1 MNQKHS
7 GGWLCSKQDSESI
20 KLLKLYEEFNKTID
34 PKLRK
39 SVVSYIKNNRTK
51 FGKILYKVGMFENK
65 MGKDNGSVSN
75 TGNYIGTPWGIILCV
90 DYYRD
95 EKINGRIYHRY
106 QTEPIRVGGMTEAVF
121 EIDAFFDRLGYPFP
135 GTESHYFIKHE
146 KKQRIKMARK
156 LSDEEMLKNNGEKGT
171 FIIRV
176 EQRQHSS
183 WQGRVT
189 WVEEGKTENFRSA
202 LELLKMIDG
211 ALGGMD
217 IKEDAEEENQERA
230 G

>member
-1 MNQKHS
+1 MSCRWVKYSQSRNV
-7 GGWLCSKQDSESI
+7 C
-20 KLLKLYEEFNKTID
+20 LKIRWERRPGE
-34 PKLRK
+34 
-39 SVVSYIKNNRTK
+39 
-51 FGKILYKVGMFENK
+51 
-65 MGKDNGSVSN
+65 VSN
-75 TGNYIGTPWGIILCV
+75 TGNCIGTPWGIILCV

-106 QTEPIRVGGMTEAVF
+106 QTEPIRIGGMLEAVF

-146 KKQRIKMARK
+146 KTQRIKMTRK
-156 LSDEEMLKNNGEKGT
+156 LSDEEMLKNNGEQGT

-211 ALGGMD
+211 ALDGRD

-230 G
+230 VWRTKNFED

>member
-1 MNQKHS
+1 
-7 GGWLCSKQDSESI
+7 
-20 KLLKLYEEFNKTID
+20 
-34 PKLRK
+34 
-39 SVVSYIKNNRTK
+39 
-51 FGKILYKVGMFENK
+51 
-65 MGKDNGSVSN
+65 MGKDTGSVRN

-90 DYYRD
+90 DYYQD

-106 QTEPIRVGGMTEAVF
+106 QTEPILVGGMMETVF

-135 GTESHYFIKHE
+135 GTENHYFIKHE
-146 KKQRIKMARK
+146 KTQRIKMTRK

-211 ALGGMD
+211 ALDGRD
-217 IKEDAEEENQERA
+217 IKEDAEEENRERA
-230 G
+230 VWQTKNFED

>member
-1 MNQKHS
+1 M
-7 GGWLCSKQDSESI
+7 
-20 KLLKLYEEFNKTID
+20 
-34 PKLRK
+34 
-39 SVVSYIKNNRTK
+39 
-51 FGKILYKVGMFENK
+51 
-65 MGKDNGSVSN
+65 SN

-106 QTEPIRVGGMTEAVF
+106 QTEPIRIGGMLEAVF

-146 KKQRIKMARK
+146 KTQRIKMTRK

-189 WVEEGKTENFRSA
+189 WVELPLGTGTAQDDRWRTGWQGHRHKGRRRRREPGESRMTDKEFRR
-202 LELLKMIDG
+202 LKRSQLID
-211 ALGGMD
+211 
-217 IKEDAEEENQERA
+217 II
-230 G
+230 

>member
-1 MNQKHS
+1 
-7 GGWLCSKQDSESI
+7 
-20 KLLKLYEEFNKTID
+20 
-34 PKLRK
+34 
-39 SVVSYIKNNRTK
+39 
-51 FGKILYKVGMFENK
+51 
-65 MGKDNGSVSN
+65 MGKDNGRVSN

-90 DYYRD
+90 DYYQD

-106 QTEPIRVGGMTEAVF
+106 QTEPIRVGGMTEAIF

-135 GTESHYFIKHE
+135 GTKITSAFSGLSSIKM
-146 KKQRIKMARK
+146 KQRIKMARK

>member
-1 MNQKHS
+1 MS
-7 GGWLCSKQDSESI
+7 
-20 KLLKLYEEFNKTID
+20 
-34 PKLRK
+34 
-39 SVVSYIKNNRTK
+39 
-51 FGKILYKVGMFENK
+51 ENK

-90 DYYRD
+90 DYYQD

-106 QTEPIRVGGMTEAVF
+106 QTEPIRIEGMLETVF

-146 KKQRIKMARK
+146 KTQRIKMTRK
-156 LSDEEMLKNNGEKGT
+156 LSDEEMLKNNGEQGT

-230 G
+230 VWRTKNFED

>member
-1 MNQKHS
+1 MS
-7 GGWLCSKQDSESI
+7 
-20 KLLKLYEEFNKTID
+20 
-34 PKLRK
+34 
-39 SVVSYIKNNRTK
+39 
-51 FGKILYKVGMFENK
+51 ENK
-65 MGKDNGSVSN
+65 MGKDNGRVSN

-90 DYYRD
+90 DYYQD

-106 QTEPIRVGGMTEAVF
+106 QTEPIRVGEMTEAIF
-121 EIDAFFDRLGYPFP
+121 EIDAFFDRLGYSFP

-146 KKQRIKMARK
+146 KTQRIKMTRK

>member
-1 MNQKHS
+1 M
-7 GGWLCSKQDSESI
+7 
-20 KLLKLYEEFNKTID
+20 
-34 PKLRK
+34 
-39 SVVSYIKNNRTK
+39 
-51 FGKILYKVGMFENK
+51 
-65 MGKDNGSVSN
+65 SN
-75 TGNYIGTPWGIILCV
+75 TGSYIGTPWGIILCV

-95 EKINGRIYHRY
+95 EKINGRIYHIY
-106 QTEPIRVGGMTEAVF
+106 QTEPIRIGGMLEAVF

-135 GTESHYFIKHE
+135 GTEIHYFIKHE
-146 KKQRIKMARK
+146 KTQRIKMTRK
-156 LSDEEMLKNNGEKGT
+156 LSDEEMLKNNGEQGT

-211 ALGGMD
+211 ALDSSD

-230 G
+230 VWRTKNFED

>member
-1 MNQKHS
+1 MSCRWVKYSQSRNV
-7 GGWLCSKQDSESI
+7 C
-20 KLLKLYEEFNKTID
+20 LKIRWERRPGE
-34 PKLRK
+34 
-39 SVVSYIKNNRTK
+39 
-51 FGKILYKVGMFENK
+51 
-65 MGKDNGSVSN
+65 VSN

-106 QTEPIRVGGMTEAVF
+106 QTEPIRIGGMLEAVF

-146 KKQRIKMARK
+146 KTQRIKMTRK
-156 LSDEEMLKNNGEKGT
+156 LSDEEMLKNNGEQGT

-202 LELLKMIDG
+202 LELLKMING
-211 ALGGMD
+211 ALDGRD

-230 G
+230 VWRAKNFED

>member
-1 MNQKHS
+1 MSCRWVKYSQSRNV
-7 GGWLCSKQDSESI
+7 C
-20 KLLKLYEEFNKTID
+20 LKIRWERRLGE
-34 PKLRK
+34 
-39 SVVSYIKNNRTK
+39 
-51 FGKILYKVGMFENK
+51 
-65 MGKDNGSVSN
+65 VSN

-106 QTEPIRVGGMTEAVF
+106 QTEPIRIGGMLEAVF

-146 KKQRIKMARK
+146 KTQRIKMTRK
-156 LSDEEMLKNNGEKGT
+156 LSDEEMLKNNGEQGT

-183 WQGRVT
+183 WQGRIT

-211 ALGGMD
+211 ALDGRD

-230 G
+230 VWRTKNFED

>member
-1 MNQKHS
+1 MSCRCVKYFQSRNV
-7 GGWLCSKQDSESI
+7 C
-20 KLLKLYEEFNKTID
+20 LKIRWERRPGE
-34 PKLRK
+34 
-39 SVVSYIKNNRTK
+39 
-51 FGKILYKVGMFENK
+51 
-65 MGKDNGSVSN
+65 VSN

-106 QTEPIRVGGMTEAVF
+106 QTEPIRIGGMLETVF

-146 KKQRIKMARK
+146 KTQRIKMTRK
-156 LSDEEMLKNNGEKGT
+156 LSDEEMLKNNGEQGT

-211 ALGGMD
+211 ALDGRD

-230 G
+230 VWRTKNFED

>member
-1 MNQKHS
+1 M
-7 GGWLCSKQDSESI
+7 
-20 KLLKLYEEFNKTID
+20 
-34 PKLRK
+34 P
-39 SVVSYIKNNRTK
+39 

-183 WQGRVT
+183 
-189 WVEEGKTENFRSA
+189 
-202 LELLKMIDG
+202 
-211 ALGGMD
+211 
-217 IKEDAEEENQERA
+217 
-230 G
+230 